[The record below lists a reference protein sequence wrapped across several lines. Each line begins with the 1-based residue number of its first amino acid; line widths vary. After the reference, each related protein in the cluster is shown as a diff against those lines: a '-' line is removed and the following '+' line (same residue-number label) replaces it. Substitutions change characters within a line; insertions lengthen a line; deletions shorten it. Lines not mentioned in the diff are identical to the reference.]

1 MCHIRRDATCHLTDF
16 TEKSWKKLKEAA
28 EICRDQGFCFLS
40 ENFPHPASKDGT
52 FGSYHGVCYQFYTNK
67 THLERIQSMRKHPGE
82 NSSSATEVSAAPSG
96 WEKEAL
102 EPGETAN
109 SAP

>member
-1 MCHIRRDATCHLTDF
+1 METI
-16 TEKSWKKLKEAA
+16 EIKEAA
-28 EICRDQGFCFLS
+28 EIRRDQGHRFLS
-40 ENFPHPASKDGT
+40 ENFPDPASKDNP
-52 FGSYHGVCYQFYTNK
+52 FGSYLRICYHSYTNK